1 MQTFMIDDA
10 PNISLDSYS
19 QLIVGL
25 LGFGQLLCK
34 QTQGVGEQ
42 LCQEVAR
49 ATQGKARLLLPF
61 QDSAVEQEV
70 PVSTSVSFQVQF
82 NDRNY
87 GTLIIAPD
95 PENPMSPAI
104 PLPVAHLLAHICS
117 LLLST
122 IEMSVFIESQSQRIE
137 YQNPGQLTR
146 REREVLGLICRG
158 HDQQTISRLLDITPS
173 TVETYQ
179 KRISGKLGVHSER
192 DIPLAAYRAGLCSI
206 QDF

>member
-1 MQTFMIDDA
+1 MQTFTIDDA
-10 PNISLDSYS
+10 PNISLDPYT

-34 QTQGVGEQ
+34 QAQGVGEQ
-42 LCQEVAR
+42 LCQEVTR
-49 ATQGKARLLLPF
+49 ATQGRARLLLPF
-61 QDSAVEQEV
+61 QDSSVEQEV
-70 PVSTSVSFQVQF
+70 PLPSSVSFQVQF

-87 GTLIIAPD
+87 GTFIIAPD
-95 PENPMSPAI
+95 PEQPMTPAI
-104 PLPVAHLLAHICS
+104 PLPVAHLLANICG
-117 LLLST
+117 LLLSS
-122 IEMSVFIESQSQRIE
+122 IELSVFIERQSQRLE
-137 YQNPGQLTR
+137 YQDPGQLTR

-158 HDQQTISRLLDITPS
+158 HDQQTIARLLDITPS

-192 DIPLAAYRAGLCSI
+192 DISLAAYRAGLCSI